1 MLAPTAAR
9 AYRDDMSTTRHQTG
23 RAYARLLETIGY
35 VVAVLGTI
43 SGIVT
48 MYQVSFVAGLGY
60 LLGAVVSGIGLVV
73 LGEVVIVLF
82 NIEYHTAAL
91 REGAP
96 AARRAYPEVRDEG
109 HHISPPGER
118 PQ

>member
-1 MLAPTAAR
+1 MLAPTADG
-9 AYRDDMSTTRHQTG
+9 AYVDRMSTSRHQTG

-35 VVAVLGTI
+35 VVAVLGAV
-43 SGIVT
+43 SGIIT

-82 NIEYHTAAL
+82 NIEYHTAVL

-96 AARRAYPEVRDEG
+96 PVRRDYPEVRDEG
-109 HHISPPGER
+109 HRISPPGER

>member
-1 MLAPTAAR
+1 MTP
-9 AYRDDMSTTRHQTG
+9 RHQTG

-35 VVAVLGTI
+35 IVAVLGAI
-43 SGIVT
+43 SGVIT
-48 MYQVSFVAGLGY
+48 MFQVSFVAGLGY

-73 LGEVVIVLF
+73 LGEVVIVLL

-96 AARRAYPEVRDEG
+96 TAARAYEAAHAEPPEA
-109 HHISPPGER
+109 PGDR
-118 PQ
+118 TQ

>member
-1 MLAPTAAR
+1 M
-9 AYRDDMSTTRHQTG
+9 TTPRHQTG

-35 VVAVLGTI
+35 VVAVLGAV

-48 MYQVSFVAGLGY
+48 MYQVNFVAGLGY

-91 REGAP
+91 REEAP
-96 AARRAYPEVRDEG
+96 IRRAAYPEVRDEEG
-109 HHISPPGER
+109 HRRSPPGER